1 MLSVFVAAL
10 LAAPAD
16 AEVDRLDQSMDDYQ
30 ACLVANARKLHAR
43 DPKLV
48 PERAVAAA
56 SPACEPQAAK
66 MVAISKAQYSQRD
79 SNGNV
84 VSRLPVDAM
93 LDDLR
98 SAAVM
103 RYRAS
108 EHFWKMRSQLWVA
121 GKKKKNDSDAT
132 HGTNNGDDGR
142 N

>member
-1 MLSVFVAAL
+1 MLTVFIAAL
-10 LAAPAD
+10 LAAPTQ
-16 AEVDRLDQSMDDYQ
+16 AEIDQLDQSMDDYQ
-30 ACLVANARKLHAR
+30 ACLVANARKLYAR
-43 DPKLV
+43 DPKLN

-66 MVAISKAQYSQRD
+66 SVAIAKAQYSQRD

-84 VSRLPVDAM
+84 ESRVPTDAM
-93 LDDLR
+93 LDDIK

-108 EHFWKMRSQLWVA
+108 KYIWDSRSQVWSTS
-121 GKKKKNDSDAT
+121 KR
-132 HGTNNGDDGR
+132 GTNNVNNGR